1 LSRKSENSLSIEQQV
16 QRSKYL
22 QCMHAGYN
30 EWLLSA
36 SLGQV
41 PPLLLNYHILL
52 KIKLLCASHNS

>member
-1 LSRKSENSLSIEQQV
+1 LPAEKQE

-30 EWLLSA
+30 EWLLSV

-41 PPLLLNYHILL
+41 LSVLSLLSLLFPLDSSSIVNNKTL
-52 KIKLLCASHNS
+52 